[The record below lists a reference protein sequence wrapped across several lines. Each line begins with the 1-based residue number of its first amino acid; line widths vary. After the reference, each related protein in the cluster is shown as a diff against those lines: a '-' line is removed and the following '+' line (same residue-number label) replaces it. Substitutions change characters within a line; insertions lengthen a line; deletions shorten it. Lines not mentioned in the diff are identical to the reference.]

1 MRDSIIRFTKD
12 RTGGSN
18 DIITAPKC
26 RRHVHRTQVAVTTA
40 VFVMKINKTQ
50 KKSLFSFLTTT
61 MSSASQ
67 IDRATMSEDR
77 LVEMLSK
84 MKSSREA
91 EALRRARLPAQLAP
105 SASNMSI
112 VEPIQT
118 VCTNPTVGVY
128 CYSCEV
134 DERRICMSVAV
145 IPPPHSQSQDPTEEP
160 HAKPL
165 EFVWRDCYRGEVYR
179 RICGI
184 QYAFYLPSIRSSS
197 SWNALRGDSLDGR
210 GTTRLG
216 HRCLDPLT
224 VVSNLLWKK

>member
-18 DIITAPKC
+18 DIITVPKR

-50 KKSLFSFLTTT
+50 NKPLFLFLTTT

-91 EALRRARLPAQLAP
+91 EALRARLPAQLAP
-105 SASNMSI
+105 FASNMSI
-112 VEPIQT
+112 VETIQT
-118 VCTNPTVGVY
+118 VCTNPTDGVY

-134 DERRICMSVAV
+134 DERTENMHVGRSDSAPAFTVAR
-145 IPPPHSQSQDPTEEP
+145 P
-160 HAKPL
+160 
-165 EFVWRDCYRGEVYR
+165 YRGTACE
-179 RICGI
+179 
-184 QYAFYLPSIRSSS
+184 AFGTRLAR
-197 SWNALRGDSLDGR
+197 LLQGR
-210 GTTRLG
+210 GTSLR
-216 HRCLDPLT
+216 
-224 VVSNLLWKK
+224 